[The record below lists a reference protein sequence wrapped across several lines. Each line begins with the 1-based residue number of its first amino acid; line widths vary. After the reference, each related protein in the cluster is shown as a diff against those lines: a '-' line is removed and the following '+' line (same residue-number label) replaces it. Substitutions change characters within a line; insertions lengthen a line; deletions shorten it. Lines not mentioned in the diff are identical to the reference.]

1 VTDLSWL
8 TRRPIAHRGL
18 HDRDAGRPENSMAA
32 FAAALDGEYA
42 IECDLQFSADSQPV
56 VFHDDMLDRL
66 TDDAGP
72 VKDRPAIALQKIAL
86 SGSQET
92 IPLLADL
99 LALVAGKVPL
109 IVEMK
114 DNGECNIAFA
124 EAVADGVKDYTGPLA
139 VMSLDHAILDALGHA
154 DGSLPR
160 GLVAKGGWRM
170 AARHLRAMIRLK
182 LDFMTYKIVDLP
194 TLAPWICR
202 YILRRP
208 LLCWTVRTDADHQ
221 SASRRTDQ
229 ITFEGFRP

>member
-1 VTDLSWL
+1 
-8 TRRPIAHRGL
+8 
-18 HDRDAGRPENSMAA
+18 MAA
-32 FAAALDGEYA
+32 FAAALDGGYA
-42 IECDLQFSADSQPV
+42 IECDLQLSADAQPV
-56 VFHDDMLDRL
+56 VFHDDTLDRL

-72 VKDRPAIALQKIAL
+72 VNDRSAIALQKIAL

-124 EAVADGVKDYTGPLA
+124 EAVANTLGDYSGPLA
-139 VMSLDHAILDALGHA
+139 VMSFDHAILEAMGQVA
-154 DGSLPR
+154 GNLPR
-160 GLVAKGGWRM
+160 GLVAKGGWRT
-170 AARHLRAMIRLK
+170 AARHLRAMIRLR

-208 LLCWTVRTDADHQ
+208 LLCWTVRTDADRKC
-221 SASRRTDQ
+221 SDRWTDQ
-229 ITFEGFRP
+229 MTFEGFRP